1 MFSFTSNRPKV
12 WLLYSGQPQG
22 MESVRDR
29 PPLTAANISPSDVS
43 KPEQMEGNAGATPL
57 LHVTG
62 TFHPLWLVKDA
73 YAIGSPLAAGDRPA
87 AAANKLS
94 IDRLIMLVPRKILR
108 CKPVDPA
115 MQVDAIRGTSV
126 SCAYRYRRCGNCAT
140 GSNFRE
146 L

>member
-1 MFSFTSNRPKV
+1 MFSFRSNRPKV

-94 IDRLIMLVPRKILR
+94 NR
-108 CKPVDPA
+108 PVDHACSKKNSPLQA
-115 MQVDAIRGTSV
+115 R
-126 SCAYRYRRCGNCAT
+126 
-140 GSNFRE
+140 
-146 L
+146 